1 MQFNKMCKLLK
12 WYFTYDL
19 KIFRSRG
26 FLEVELTLSRHVI
39 SGHHFKST
47 TVKNCITWFPDLVQS
62 SLSPK
67 SPNPESELDYNP
79 TGRHPKT
86 RIQKCLGICFR
97 C

>member
-19 KIFRSRG
+19 KIFRSRR
-26 FLEVELTLSRHVI
+26 FLEVELTLSRHVM
-39 SGHHFKST
+39 SGHHFKSK

-67 SPNPESELDYNP
+67 SPNPESELHATHPP
-79 TGRHPKT
+79 THQPT
-86 RIQKCLGICFR
+86 YSFFH
-97 C
+97 